1 MWAENK
7 QALLTGP
14 YCWSTNAPPEDCFP
28 LTLALICVF
37 NIVVSSALRLIKT
50 VGIILIFKW
59 QVSVLNIIFSSG
71 FLSQTH
77 RLSTKFIFYELVF
90 HEIKTLRRTS
100 VKLTMFRLSH
110 GSKNQITNFS
120 HLGVWAHL
128 LISSLTPM
136 SCCLYYLSVYH
147 CLLCSAS
154 HIFFMSHILLPYFT
168 DWNTA
173 ERKCQVV
180 KQHYVMITLL
190 VQSLQLSLNG

>member
-1 MWAENK
+1 M
-7 QALLTGP
+7 
-14 YCWSTNAPPEDCFP
+14 
-28 LTLALICVF
+28 CVF

-50 VGIILIFKW
+50 VGIVLIFKW
-59 QVSVLNIIFSSG
+59 QVSVLNLSCTQVFS
-71 FLSQTH
+71 LRRIDH
-77 RLSTKFIFYELVF
+77 PFYIYILWSELVF
-90 HEIKTLRRTS
+90 LQIQTS
-100 VKLTMFRLSH
+100 SRIICNSVSD
-110 GSKNQITNFS
+110 GSKNQIYNNS
-120 HLGVWAHL
+120 SRLGVRAHL
-128 LISSLTPM
+128 LIGSLSLM

-147 CLLCSAS
+147 YLLCSAS